1 MNSQRMFKS
10 CTSSSLDR
18 GEDGFPG
25 RQREDLGIQQP
36 FIRVGEQLKLG
47 SQAVEETGSGKV
59 LSSVFD
65 AVGLVLF
72 ARC

>member
-1 MNSQRMFKS
+1 MDSQRMFKS

-36 FIRVGEQLKLG
+36 VIRVGKQL
-47 SQAVEETGSGKV
+47 AVELQAIRETGSDE
-59 LSSVFD
+59 F
-65 AVGLVLF
+65 
-72 ARC
+72 